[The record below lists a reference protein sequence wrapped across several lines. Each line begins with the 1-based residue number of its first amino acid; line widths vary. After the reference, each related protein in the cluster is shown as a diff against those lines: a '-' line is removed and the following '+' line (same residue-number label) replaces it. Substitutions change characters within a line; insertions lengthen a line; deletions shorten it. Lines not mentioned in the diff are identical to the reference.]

1 MFTKLYCLRGI
12 FMKKKISVF
21 IMALVLIVSTLFAA
35 GCSNG
40 SDSTSSEPKKQ
51 AIKIAALKGPT
62 GMGMAKLMEDKQDY
76 SITLYDSPDQ
86 ITSKLING
94 EIDGAAVP
102 SNLASI
108 LYNKTKGA
116 VRLVGINTLGVLY
129 IVENGSTVKSIED
142 LRGKTIY
149 SSDKGATPEFI
160 LNYILRK
167 NGLEPGKDVIVDYK
181 MNHSDLAA
189 AVASKKVN
197 LAVLPEPFVTTTKMK
212 DSSLQVPINLTKE
225 WDKASNGQSKLAMGT
240 VVFRKSFI
248 DKRGKDLD
256 NFLNKYKESVNF
268 VNSNKQEA
276 GKLIEKY
283 GIIPKAKVAEMAIPG
298 SNIVFINAKDGK
310 QILQKFY
317 EVLYDSDPKSV
328 GGKVPDENFYY
339 IGDKDN

>member
-1 MFTKLYCLRGI
+1 
-12 FMKKKISVF
+12 MKKKIGVF
-21 IMALVLIVSTLFAA
+21 IMALVLVISTLFAA
-35 GCSNG
+35 GCSG
-40 SDSTSSEPKKQ
+40 STDSTSSDNSKNQ
-51 AIKIAALKGPT
+51 AIRIAALKGPT

-76 SITLYDSPDQ
+76 NITLYDSPDQ

-94 EIDGAAVP
+94 ELDGAAVP

-116 VRLVGINTLGVLY
+116 VKVVGINTLGVLY
-129 IVENGSTVKSIED
+129 IVENGSAVKNIAD

-149 SSDKGATPEFI
+149 SSDKGAAPEFI

-189 AVASKKVN
+189 AVSSQKVN
-197 LAVLPEPFVTTTKMK
+197 LAVLPEPFVTTVKMK
-212 DSSLQVPINLTKE
+212 DKSLQVPINLTEE
-225 WDKASNGQSKLAMGT
+225 WNKASGGQSKLAMGT
-240 VVFRKSFI
+240 IIFRKSFI

-256 NFLNKYKESVNF
+256 KFLSEYKYSVNF
-268 VNSNKQEA
+268 VNSNKSEA
-276 GKLIEKY
+276 GKLIQKY
-283 GIIPKAKVAEMAIPG
+283 GILPKAKVAEMAIPR

-317 EVLYDSDPKSV
+317 EVLYQSDPKSV
-328 GGKVPDENFYY
+328 GGKIPDENFYY
-339 IGDKDN
+339 SGNNGN

>member
-1 MFTKLYCLRGI
+1 MCIR
-12 FMKKKISVF
+12 
-21 IMALVLIVSTLFAA
+21 
-35 GCSNG
+35 
-40 SDSTSSEPKKQ
+40 DS
-51 AIKIAALKGPT
+51 
-62 GMGMAKLMEDKQDY
+62 
-76 SITLYDSPDQ
+76 
-86 ITSKLING
+86 
-94 EIDGAAVP
+94 
-102 SNLASI
+102 
-108 LYNKTKGA
+108 
-116 VRLVGINTLGVLY
+116 LY

>member
-1 MFTKLYCLRGI
+1 
-12 FMKKKISVF
+12 MKKKIGVF
-21 IMALVLIVSTLFAA
+21 IMALVLVISTLFAA
-35 GCSNG
+35 GCSG
-40 SDSTSSEPKKQ
+40 STDSTSSDNSKNQ
-51 AIKIAALKGPT
+51 AIRIAALKGPT

-76 SITLYDSPDQ
+76 NITLYDSPDQ

-94 EIDGAAVP
+94 ELDGAAVP

-116 VRLVGINTLGVLY
+116 VKVVGINTLGVLY
-129 IVENGSTVKSIED
+129 IVENGSAVKNIAD

-149 SSDKGATPEFI
+149 SSDKGAAPEFI

-189 AVASKKVN
+189 AVSSQKVN
-197 LAVLPEPFVTTTKMK
+197 LAVLPEPFVTTVKMK
-212 DSSLQVPINLTKE
+212 DKSLQVPINLTEE
-225 WDKASNGQSKLAMGT
+225 WNKASGGQSKLAMGT
-240 VVFRKSFI
+240 IIFRKSFI

-256 NFLNKYKESVNF
+256 KFLSKYKDSVNF
-268 VNSNKQEA
+268 VNSNKSEA
-276 GKLIEKY
+276 GKLIQKY
-283 GIIPKAKVAEMAIPG
+283 GILPKAKVAEMAIPR

-317 EVLYDSDPKSV
+317 EVLYQSDPKSV
-328 GGKVPDENFYY
+328 GGKIPDENFYY
-339 IGDKDN
+339 SGNNGN